1 MANLPQLKICKNH
14 KAIHFFSSRTGRNFD
29 WDFVVDDLIKSVS
42 VRGRVSVN
50 DGDAYIDLALQGFGI
65 IQGPRYMLTNHLES
79 GLLKEVLPRWT
90 PAPMPISAVYLQNPH
105 LSLKVKVFVG
115 EFKHEVRQFQKP
127 YDNQQ
132 AEQIS
137 LMV

>member
-1 MANLPQLKICKNH
+1 M
-14 KAIHFFSSRTGRNFD
+14 
-29 WDFVVDDLIKSVS
+29 VDDLIKSVS

>member
-79 GLLKEVLPRWT
+79 GLLKR
-90 PAPMPISAVYLQNPH
+90 YC
-105 LSLKVKVFVG
+105 LSGRQRRCRFQQFIFKIVIYRLK
-115 EFKHEVRQFQKP
+115 
-127 YDNQQ
+127 
-132 AEQIS
+132 
-137 LMV
+137 

>member
-79 GLLKEVLPRWT
+79 GLLKRGIASVD
-90 PAPMPISAVYLQNPH
+90 ASADADFSS
-105 LSLKVKVFVG
+105 LSSKSSFI
-115 EFKHEVRQFQKP
+115 
-127 YDNQQ
+127 
-132 AEQIS
+132 A
-137 LMV
+137 

>member
-65 IQGPRYMLTNHLES
+65 IQTTLYAHQPFRIRFVKRGIASVDASTDADFS
-79 GLLKEVLPRWT
+79 
-90 PAPMPISAVYLQNPH
+90 S
-105 LSLKVKVFVG
+105 LSSKSSFI
-115 EFKHEVRQFQKP
+115 
-127 YDNQQ
+127 
-132 AEQIS
+132 A
-137 LMV
+137 